1 MGDAKR
7 YYSRDVIR
15 IGGERVAVDPI
26 LTPGEPGR
34 YHQTQFEESIQ
45 EEMKTPFDQRE
56 KLKFVEQKPLV
67 DEKEDAL
74 DGLKSYDEFALLQKE
89 KKRRKELYKYH
100 LSTVVM
106 LLIIDSRRRLSRF
119 WNLRELILLKRILM
133 LFLQNF
139 VICIPRLR

>member
-34 YHQTQFEESIQ
+34 YHQTQFEERIQ
-45 EEMKTPFDQRE
+45 EEMKTSFDQRE
-56 KLKFVEQKPLV
+56 KLKFVEKMPFV

-74 DGLKSYDEFALLQKE
+74 DGLKSHDEFVQLQEE
-89 KKRRKELYKYH
+89 KKRRRELYKYH
-100 LSTVVM
+100 LSAVV
-106 LLIIDSRRRLSRF
+106 
-119 WNLRELILLKRILM
+119 ILL
-133 LFLQNF
+133 
-139 VICIPRLR
+139 